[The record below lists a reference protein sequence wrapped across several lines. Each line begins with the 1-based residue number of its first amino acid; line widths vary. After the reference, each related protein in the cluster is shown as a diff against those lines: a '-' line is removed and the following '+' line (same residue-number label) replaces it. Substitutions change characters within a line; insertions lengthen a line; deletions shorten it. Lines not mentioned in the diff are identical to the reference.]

1 MAEGLSNSGDPAIQD
16 FVKDPQAFLT
26 PSAPNSLAT
35 AVSSYNMFPPSL
47 TLKPGGVPDQGYFQF
62 VRDDFD
68 DKTRRTF
75 EIKYYGAE
83 EGTNTVWAYNLGYNG
98 GALTSRTPSFIDIPK
113 KVPENTFLFTG
124 SLTGCSVIVTNLDEN
139 TYRVFHDSRFDSSLL
154 YDNVEMAIDYSGY
167 VVSDPGLD
175 NQGKL
180 TSAGGAACVFMQYRD
195 GKWNMF
201 VQKQTLASARK
212 QTPEGLKDTTV
223 VVPRR
228 TEISFAF
235 KTDDPTKPSVVD
247 TGYFPIIV
255 SQPGSYNAEQVRA
268 LFDTR
273 RTIIREQLRR
283 VAIEALPNTTIPDV
297 PDGEFEPFEGNKI
310 NLRNP
315 GVSSSQ
321 AVRDVVEQT
330 QDTVRKQLEAA
341 EGNLPLDVSQ
351 LQKVNLKELVN
362 PTLGQSK
369 DSDILYLWIKQKEA
383 RGLDAVVITD
393 GRLEAPLGS
402 TAGERFT
409 DQQLDAL
416 RVGNGDFTAGYDSY
430 DSTEI
435 PGFASNMTSSEMV
448 TLFDES
454 TDLTQTQ
461 RGALVHH
468 IRVASEQ
475 EFRESVWQKT
485 DNIVGMFQEAG
496 GATKPM
502 PQDLLLNAVPD
513 EYGGR
518 CYPLVRAMSVALAQ
532 SDFAVDQLGIKLV
545 SISTSLNA
553 DLLNAELFRQCLKD
567 LHSSYPA
574 AEASTLVGPTNLQ
587 DAVSKLSAEEGSST
601 IFALNTNIHA
611 MLLGATNRGGKIS
624 YHFYDPNFTLATF
637 ASQQDLVDAT
647 TKFFVELGYAD
658 IYAADGTPSDPVF
671 SLVQIDTGKMA
682 RIGFDFNLNVADFH
696 ESETLSETITIR
708 AAPEL
713 YLPDPAR
720 FTENRALSSGASLLE
735 ASELA
740 EAWRDATAK
749 LEASTGLGEHW
760 MPILETLEDLD
771 SGGYCVQFVN
781 LEDLSETQWISTDDP
796 EIKDFKAYLDER
808 LKALDHAYEFEGG
821 TFVQKEDIT
830 SAEAIDG
837 LNAMFVVKTLIEHF
851 NSRNNASEGNGNTNS
866 NLAMALKVQSYL
878 NLTQLGQQSLGDVVK
893 VVELTQT
900 IIRSEQAAQSSLS
913 TVVRAFGRISEG
925 AGFLFGAA
933 NVIFDAY
940 ELSNAQNE
948 IQKAVFGTQLAF
960 DSASFL
966 ASAGSVGAGMLGAS
980 SAAAVLGGVSVIL
993 GGLAFGF
1000 GALASAFGQVAEDA
1014 QTVGRYFGDTEAA
1027 YKAGGYKYD
1036 EEHKILVP
1044 LVGAVISELDLTGDV
1059 QYDSQYIYRTHH
1071 GSTGSGYINYFFWV
1085 GDFPQMVRDKSQAI
1099 NIREGI
1105 GAPASGKLAN
1115 TADYTT
1121 VILPATPKSYI
1132 SYEYMILPFA
1142 TTRHDYGFDIIRRLE
1157 VDKRFDYD
1165 FYIFPSEYLIRRISH
1180 EYVETSVAVKLD
1192 GRSVRVQAPSL
1203 PDNMHNVLKYT
1214 LQGAGADYTVGLM
1227 AGVGITLSSVENTRW
1242 ILDCRDLANDTI
1254 TVGDDTVSVGGIQ
1267 VIVSNRDFSSMLAIN
1282 KNAEVLQVDFD
1293 NHTTFVVEEDASKFP
1308 AGNENILAYLNDLND
1323 KHLLRGMFITVENYT
1338 TPSGQ
1343 AVGRAFYDITN
1354 KRLLYTVDAPTEL
1367 TENVQFGAE
1376 ISTGEVYLYNVEH
1389 PGIWRVD
1396 PATGTCL
1403 AKYDA
1408 LCPSPN
1414 RTLMRVWQED
1424 DHAHAVFRHQLEEN
1438 KFGELTYVL
1447 EANSMRLVS
1456 IVGNSDLLL
1465 LLNRL
1470 AKWNLSNDNLLAA
1483 YIDTDNPSPPSPPT
1497 DSLPGATIKAE
1508 IDSHMISVFGQA
1520 DDGVAYRFWIRFAD
1534 GAIIKPGFTPPA
1546 DLVLAG
1552 FITPP
1557 LGNAEEFCFFSLAEQ
1572 RITIQ
1577 TNTPTQTVTPVTI
1590 PSEYG
1595 KLANV
1600 FCVNNELF
1608 AITVMGYVLRLTSQ
1622 GELFLEAVN
1631 RQWFTQFQGSGEH
1644 NEPWWTVLKSFA
1656 ESHGSTTVSILG
1668 LHSVDHGAVPA
1679 WFCNGRIVI
1688 TSPHLR
1694 GQQLQIAGLT
1704 NGGGEAWLCHW
1715 KTEESGQL
1723 FSQPLIPNDKLATVL
1738 SPTTPDVISDQIPEG
1753 TRVLEAYPFKTVLMT
1768 NNGLQ
1773 YSTTDGVIFIIM
1785 DRDTITLYG
1794 VDKSWQESHLENLE
1808 ADLGELAKQWRHG
1821 EVVVMQGLVPT
1832 TTPAWYLVPAGKIA
1846 VVTNNSIT
1854 WGDNPLWLG
1863 TDLNGTTGYFYV
1875 VSRGAIYSIGVGE
1888 PPRLQQYVSMT
1899 VRFNDLL
1906 VLIPRPGE
1914 FCASIALWNVRYS
1927 MLSQRGGTDNTLYFL
1942 QQPSWAYYNAN
1953 VVEWKGP
1960 GTVQIQVMFE
1970 DAGALLAKKIGE
1982 DLVIFDVAAD
1992 TRSLTMRKAFQG
2004 ADTGY
2009 GKFNVNFAAAGLGFG
2024 ITPAVVQGAQ
2034 VWLQDT
2040 AKLDY
2045 LPDVTVKTI
2054 GYYLQNLGK

>member
-1 MAEGLSNSGDPAIQD
+1 MTDSGDPAIQD
-16 FVKDPQAFLT
+16 FVQDPQAFLT

-68 DKTRRTF
+68 DETRRTF

-113 KVPENTFLFTG
+113 KVSENTFLFTG

-201 VQKQTLASARK
+201 VQKQTLTSARK
-212 QTPEGLKDTTV
+212 QTPQGLKDTTV

-228 TEISFAF
+228 TEIGFAF
-235 KTDDPTKPSVVD
+235 ETDDPTKPSVVD

-341 EGNLPLDVSQ
+341 EGQVTLNVSQ
-351 LQKVNLKELVN
+351 LQQLNLKKLVN

-416 RVGNGDFTAGYDSY
+416 RVGNEDFTAGYDSF

-435 PGFASNMTSSEMV
+435 PGFASDMTSLEMI
-448 TLFDES
+448 TLFDRS

-461 RGALVHH
+461 KGALVHH

-475 EFRESVWQKT
+475 DFRESVWQKT
-485 DNIVGMFQEAG
+485 DNIIGMFQEAG

-545 SISTSLNA
+545 SISTSSNA

-637 ASQQDLVDAT
+637 ASQQELVDAT

-658 IYAADGTPSDPVF
+658 VYGADGSPSDPVF
-671 SLVQIDTGKMA
+671 SLVQIDTDKMA

-696 ESETLSETITIR
+696 E

-740 EAWRDATAK
+740 EAWHDATAK

-760 MPILETLEDLD
+760 MPILETLEDMD
-771 SGGYCVQFVN
+771 SGGYRVQFVN
-781 LEDLSETQWISTDDP
+781 LENLGETQWISTDDP

-821 TFVQKEDIT
+821 TFVQKEGVT

-851 NSRNNASEGNGNTNS
+851 NSKNNASEGNGNTNS

-933 NVIFDAY
+933 NVVFDAY

-1044 LVGAVISELDLTGDV
+1044 LVGAVITELDLTGDV

-1121 VILPATPKSYI
+1121 IILPATPKSYI

-1180 EYVETSVAVKLD
+1180 EYVETSIAVKLD
-1192 GRSVRVQAPSL
+1192 GRPVRVQAPSL

-1254 TVGDDTVSVGGIQ
+1254 TVGDDTVSVGGVQ
-1267 VIVSNRDFSSMLAIN
+1267 VIISNRDFSSMLAIN

-1376 ISTGEVYLYNVEH
+1376 ISTGEVYLYNIEYS
-1389 PGIWRVD
+1389 GIWRVD

-1414 RTLMRVWQED
+1414 RTLIRVWQED

-1447 EANSMRLVS
+1447 EADSMKLVS
-1456 IVGNSDLLL
+1456 IVGSSDLLL

-1557 LGNAEEFCFFSLAEQ
+1557 LGDAEEFCFFSLAEQ

-1577 TNTPTQTVTPVTI
+1577 INTSSQTITPVSI

-1723 FSQPLIPNDKLATVL
+1723 FSQPIIPNDKLATVL

-1794 VDKSWQESHLENLE
+1794 YRPQ
-1808 ADLGELAKQWRHG
+1808 RHHG
-1821 EVVVMQGLVPT
+1821 
-1832 TTPAWYLVPAGKIA
+1832 
-1846 VVTNNSIT
+1846 
-1854 WGDNPLWLG
+1854 
-1863 TDLNGTTGYFYV
+1863 
-1875 VSRGAIYSIGVGE
+1875 GAIYSIGVGK

-1927 MLSQRGGTDNTLYFL
+1927 MLSQRDGTDNTLYIL

-1960 GTVQIQVMFE
+1960 GTVQIQVMYE
-1970 DAGALLAKKIGE
+1970 DAGALLTKKIGE

-1992 TRSLTMRKAFQG
+1992 TRSLTMRKAFRG

-2034 VWLQDT
+2034 LWLQDT